1 MFFCNPPICISLEFY
16 DISLEKVRILR
27 IFLARN
33 RLIVIIIFSAKVYT
47 GQPIDRTALQQDPQV
62 QAILTRFKNAERAE
76 DKDKVLNDLKKMP
89 HLFAAF
95 IKMTNNERSGGDVS
109 LKISK

>member
-1 MFFCNPPICISLEFY
+1 MFSFEVWNSLDFLRNLY
-16 DISLEKVRILR
+16 TDSPSL
-27 IFLARN
+27 
-33 RLIVIIIFSAKVYT
+33 FSGKVYA

-95 IKMTNNERSGGDVS
+95 IKMTSNERSSGDVS
-109 LKISK
+109 SRISK